1 MAAKIVPLRTQLTRE
16 GAEAIIRECIADTS
30 RLGWTD
36 HATEQMDDRGI
47 VDSQVLAV
55 LEKGAVKTGPDFSEE
70 HGDWVCV
77 LRKVVAGKVV
87 HAVVGIDAEKR
98 CTTVITAY

>member
-1 MAAKIVPLRTQLTRE
+1 
-16 GAEAIIRECIADTS
+16 
-30 RLGWTD
+30 
-36 HATEQMDDRGI
+36 
-47 VDSQVLAV
+47 
-55 LEKGAVKTGPDFSEE
+55 LEKGIIKTGPDFSEE

-87 HAVVGIDAEKR
+87 HAVVGIDVERR